1 MIAPIFNRYDVEITP
16 KRLELFDKYNKIIQ
30 WGRQNPTRF
39 IEDFMK
45 IQLTDHQKWLFL
57 SSWVPST
64 VVWLCS
70 RATGKCLSL
79 DSVIYRVDEHGNI
92 VPITIAQIKS
102 GDKIFDDKGNPIEVI
117 HLNPVIWD
125 DCYEIVFDDGE
136 KIKCNLVHLWKIYI
150 NHFEQSYICETEEII
165 DLLKQQKEVYVPRYN
180 IETKKSYYKKILSIT
195 KLKEK
200 EAMRCITVSGD
211 KGLYLCGEKGTVTHN
226 SFMASIFL
234 MARALLLPNTNAYI
248 MAPSGNQA
256 QETFGKLE
264 SIATNN
270 IASLMGVSSVFIDEC
285 VRQNASASPFTH
297 DKQSYSVTLFNG
309 SSINTLNSVAKNIV
323 GIRSNFSRKMLTFM
337 VTCSKKYL
345 LNCWKILID
354 HNKKVL

>member
-1 MIAPIFNRYDVEITP
+1 
-16 KRLELFDKYNKIIQ
+16 
-30 WGRQNPTRF
+30 
-39 IEDFMK
+39 MK

-70 RATGKCLSL
+70 RATGK
-79 DSVIYRVDEHGNI
+79 
-92 VPITIAQIKS
+92 
-102 GDKIFDDKGNPIEVI
+102 
-117 HLNPVIWD
+117 
-125 DCYEIVFDDGE
+125 
-136 KIKCNLVHLWKIYI
+136 
-150 NHFEQSYICETEEII
+150 
-165 DLLKQQKEVYVPRYN
+165 
-180 IETKKSYYKKILSIT
+180 
-195 KLKEK
+195 
-200 EAMRCITVSGD
+200 
-211 KGLYLCGEKGTVTHN
+211 

-297 DKQSYSVTLFNG
+297 DKQSYTVKLFNG

-345 LNCWKILID
+345 LNCWKILKL
-354 HNKKVL
+354 N